1 MTEIEAIYEPIREE
15 LRKVEQ
21 RLAVVAD
28 VDIPVL
34 QKLLGYVVKS
44 SGKRVRPAL
53 TLFSG
58 KFYNYDL
65 ELLIP
70 VATAVE
76 LLHTATL
83 VHDDVIDSSVE
94 RRGKATIN
102 KLWGDAPA
110 ILVGDYLLAKS
121 AELAT
126 ETENIKIIK
135 LLARTAMTISAG
147 ELQQEDISGDKRR
160 VKADYYRWIAAK
172 TASLFSAAAESGA
185 VLAGSP
191 EEAVN
196 ALKDYGY
203 NLGMAFQVVDD
214 ILDFIGD
221 EAELGKPLCS
231 DLSQGV
237 LTLPTIVF
245 LEHYPDDAAI
255 PRALGSSAAGDIG
268 LARDKICH
276 STVIP
281 ECFDI
286 AADFSLQACRAL
298 EILPDKSLCSNLAD
312 LARYVV
318 RRKR

>member
-1 MTEIEAIYEPIREE
+1 MEIDAIYEPIREE
-15 LRKVEQ
+15 LQKVEQ

-44 SGKRVRPAL
+44 GGKRIRPAL

-58 KFYNYDL
+58 KFYSCDL
-65 ELLIP
+65 ELLLP
-70 VATAVE
+70 VAAAVE

-83 VHDDVIDSSVE
+83 VHDDVIDSSEE

-102 KLWGDAPA
+102 KLWGDATA
-110 ILVGDYLLAKS
+110 ILVGDYLLAKC
-121 AELAT
+121 AELAA
-126 ETENIKIIK
+126 ETEHIEIMK
-135 LLARTAMTISAG
+135 LLARTVMTISTG
-147 ELQQEDISGDKRR
+147 ELQQEDFSGDKNQGR
-160 VKADYYRWIAAK
+160 ADYYRWIAAK
-172 TASLFSAAAESGA
+172 TASLFSTAAESGA
-185 VLAGSP
+185 VLADSP
-191 EEAVN
+191 EEAVH
-196 ALKDYGY
+196 ALRDYGY

-245 LEHYPDDAAI
+245 LEHYPGDGVV
-255 PRALGSSAAGDIG
+255 PRALESSAAGDIG
-268 LARDKICH
+268 LARDKICQ
-276 STVIP
+276 SRVIP

-286 AADFSLQACRAL
+286 AGDFSLRACRAL
-298 EILPDKSLCSNLAD
+298 EILPDKSLCSYLTD

-318 RRKR
+318 QRRR

>member
-1 MTEIEAIYEPIREE
+1 MEIEAIYEPIREE

-28 VDIPVL
+28 VDLPVL

-44 SGKRVRPAL
+44 SGKRIRPAL

-65 ELLIP
+65 ELLLP
-70 VATAVE
+70 AAAAVE

-83 VHDDVIDSSVE
+83 VHDDVIDSSEE
-94 RRGKATIN
+94 RRGKTTIN
-102 KLWGDAPA
+102 KLWGDATA

-126 ETENIKIIK
+126 ETEHIEIIR
-135 LLARTAMTISAG
+135 LLARTAMTISTG
-147 ELQQEDISGDKRR
+147 ELQQEGFSGDKGQI
-160 VKADYYRWIAAK
+160 KADYYRWIAAK
-172 TASLFSAAAESGA
+172 TASLFSAAAEAGA
-185 VLAGSP
+185 ILAGSP
-191 EEAVN
+191 KEAVS
-196 ALKDYGY
+196 ALKGYGY

-214 ILDFIGD
+214 ILDFIGN
-221 EAELGKPLCS
+221 EAELGKPLGS

-245 LEHYPDDAAI
+245 LEHYPDDGVI
-255 PRALGSSAAGDIG
+255 MRALGSSAASDIG
-268 LARDKICH
+268 LARDKICQ
-276 STVIP
+276 STVIR

-286 AADFSLQACRAL
+286 AADFSLRACRAL

-318 RRKR
+318 QRKR

>member
-1 MTEIEAIYEPIREE
+1 MEIEAIYEPIRAE
-15 LRKVEQ
+15 LQEVEQ
-21 RLAVVAD
+21 RLAVIAD

-44 SGKRVRPAL
+44 SGKRIRPAL

-65 ELLIP
+65 ELLLP

-83 VHDDVIDSSVE
+83 VHDDVIDSSGE
-94 RRGKATIN
+94 RRGKTTIN
-102 KLWGDAPA
+102 KLWGDTSA
-110 ILVGDYLLAKS
+110 ILIGDYLLAKC

-126 ETENIKIIK
+126 ETEHIEVVK

-147 ELQQEDISGDKRR
+147 ELQQEDLSGDKRQG
-160 VKADYYRWIAAK
+160 KADYYRWIAAK

-191 EEAVN
+191 DEAVN
-196 ALKDYGY
+196 ALRDYGY

-245 LEHYPDDAAI
+245 LEHYPDDGVI
-255 PRALGSSAAGDIG
+255 PRALESSAAGDVG
-268 LARDKICH
+268 VARDKICH
-276 STVIP
+276 SAVIP

-286 AADFSLQACRAL
+286 AGDFSLKACRAL

-318 RRKR
+318 QRKR

>member
-1 MTEIEAIYEPIREE
+1 MEIDAIYEPIREE
-15 LRKVEQ
+15 LQEVE
-21 RLAVVAD
+21 RSLAAVAD

-44 SGKRVRPAL
+44 SGKRIRPAL

-58 KFYNYDL
+58 KFYNYNL
-65 ELLIP
+65 ELLLP

-83 VHDDVIDSSVE
+83 VHDDVIDSSEE
-94 RRGKATIN
+94 RRGKTTIN
-102 KLWGDAPA
+102 KLWGDTTA
-110 ILVGDYLLAKS
+110 ILVGDYLLAKC

-126 ETENIKIIK
+126 ETEHIGIIK
-135 LLARTAMTISAG
+135 LLTRTAMTISTG
-147 ELQQEDISGDKRR
+147 ELQQGDLSEGRKQGR
-160 VKADYYRWIAAK
+160 ANYYRWIAAK
-172 TASLFSAAAESGA
+172 TAALFSTAAESGA
-185 VLAGSP
+185 VLADSP
-191 EEAVN
+191 EEAVR
-196 ALKDYGY
+196 ALRDYGY

-245 LEHYPDDAAI
+245 LEHYPGDGI
-255 PRALGSSAAGDIG
+255 ITRALESNAAGDVE
-268 LARDKICH
+268 LARDKICQ
-276 STVIP
+276 SGVIP
-281 ECFDI
+281 ECFGI
-286 AADFSLQACRAL
+286 AGDFSLQACRAL
-298 EILPDKSLCSNLAD
+298 EILPHKPLCVYLAD

-318 RRKR
+318 QRKR